1 MRPDQLG
8 LKPSQ
13 ARLYV
18 PRIYGFRVSEQ
29 AKSGPRMRWMRMRPE
44 NFQELESGAPPGKL
58 AKVEND
64 GEEVDEEEEEDRGP
78 L

>member
-1 MRPDQLG
+1 MRADQLG

-44 NFQELESGAPPGKL
+44 NFEELESGAPPGSL
-58 AKVEND
+58 AKPEADD
-64 GEEVDEEEEEDRGP
+64 GKEIKQEEDVGP